1 MTIKFIQQ
9 NVCGKDYGS
18 EKWNRKDFELLLDT
32 IKEREAD
39 VLLLTEFFYKEMVV
53 LLKEKFSDYTIVLP
67 KKFTDEDKDNYNINS
82 ACALLYKKGDVEIDS
97 NLHSIDN
104 MLDLRYICCDL
115 KYQQKRIMKVLALYI
130 PQTFNNNRMKTKKE
144 MLISA
149 KKYVFNNLDSPIFV
163 VGDMN
168 SDVDYETTSCISE
181 FKNLYS
187 ILLDS
192 DLKKEPTW
200 NGKRL
205 DYALISKDRGI
216 SAETY
221 PFSTNSDHCG
231 LETILT
237 LNATEKI

>member
-18 EKWNRKDFELLLDT
+18 EKWNRKDLDLLLDI

-39 VLLLTEFFYKEMVV
+39 VLFLTEFFYKEMIVP
-53 LLKEKFSDYTIVLP
+53 LKEKFSDYTIVLP

-82 ACALLYKKGDVEIDS
+82 ACILLFKKGDVEVDS
-97 NLHSIDN
+97 NLYSLDN

-115 KYQQKRIMKVLALYI
+115 KYQQKPIMKVLALYI

-149 KKYVFNNLDSPIFV
+149 KKYVFNNLDSSVFV

-168 SDVDYETTSCISE
+168 SDVDYETTSCIDE
-181 FKNLYS
+181 FKNLYN

-205 DYALISKDRGI
+205 DYALISKDGGI
-216 SAETY
+216 SAETHH
-221 PFSTNSDHCG
+221 FNTNSDHCG
-231 LETILT
+231 LETILK
-237 LNATEKI
+237 LKATK